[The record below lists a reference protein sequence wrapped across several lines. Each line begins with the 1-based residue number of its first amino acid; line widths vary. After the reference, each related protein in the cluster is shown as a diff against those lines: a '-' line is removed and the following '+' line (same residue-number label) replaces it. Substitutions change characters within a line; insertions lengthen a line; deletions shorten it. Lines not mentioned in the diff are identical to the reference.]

1 MQDSTHPAPDGP
13 GPRHVSAGTAG
24 PGVTVAPE
32 APPWAARA
40 VTDAGARLV
49 PVGPRTEGL
58 VWFGPLGV
66 AGLGETLAAAPR
78 TRWVQLPSAG
88 VDAALEAGL
97 IDGRAGGVT
106 WTSAKGAFAE
116 PVAEHALALTLA
128 ALRRLPER
136 ARARTWGDEAG
147 TSLYDARVLV
157 VGAGGIARAFLRLLA
172 PFRARTT
179 VVRRHPVAVPGADR
193 VVAGDQL
200 ASTLI
205 EELARAD
212 VVVLA
217 AALTPRTRALL
228 GPAEIAAMRPGATLV
243 NVARGALVDT
253 DALVAALRSG
263 HLGAAAL
270 DVTDPEPLP
279 DGHPLW
285 DLPTALVTP
294 HTADT
299 PEMVDPLLRR
309 RVERNLA
316 RFVAGDGL
324 EGVVDPTAGY

>member
-1 MQDSTHPAPDGP
+1 M
-13 GPRHVSAGTAG
+13 SAGTAG

-40 VTDAGARLV
+40 VAGAGARLV

-128 ALRRLPER
+128 ALRRLGER

-179 VVRRHPVAVPGADR
+179 VVRRRPGPVPGADR
-193 VVAGDQL
+193 VVTGEHL
-200 ASTLI
+200 AA
-205 EELARAD
+205 ELARAD

-253 DALVAALRSG
+253 DALVEALCSG

-324 EGVVDPTAGY
+324 EGVVDPAAGY